1 MVGEVSAAENTVN
14 KKMEVDHLLVK
25 DLQQASYSD
34 DSSFFHFSNSNNGF
48 NRLSKS
54 FAKA

>member
-1 MVGEVSAAENTVN
+1 MVGEVSAAESTVN
-14 KKMEVDHLLVK
+14 KKMTVDQLLVK
-25 DLQQASYSD
+25 DLQQGSYSE

-48 NRLSKS
+48 NRLSKC